1 MISVFGAEKM
11 ETTKRS
17 FSANDIDLSWGKFFL
32 FTISVSIIS
41 GLLAVVPAFKNTSL
55 SDSVNTLE
63 WWILFGVFV
72 IVGSSSK
79 TDSAIKCFL
88 FFLISQPL
96 NYLVRVPFYSGGFAI
111 FHRYPRWFVATL
123 FTLIMGY
130 IGYRI
135 KEDSFLSVLILS
147 PVTAVLGLIGCH
159 YCFRCASF
167 FPRHMLSAA
176 FCFLFIFAITLPL
189 LTGKK
194 RIIPILAGFL
204 SAGMTALYLLNGG
217 RITQTFL

>member
-1 MISVFGAEKM
+1 MEKIKTAVRRFCAG
-11 ETTKRS
+11 EI
-17 FSANDIDLSWGKFFL
+17 NLSWGAFFI

-63 WWILFGVFV
+63 WWIVFGVFV
-72 IVGSSSK
+72 IVGSKSK
-79 TDSAIKCFL
+79 NDSAIKCFL

-96 NYLVRVPFYSGGFAI
+96 NYLVRVPFFSGGFAI
-111 FHRYPRWFVATL
+111 FHRYPRWFVATF

-135 KEDSFLSVLILS
+135 KEDSFLSALILS
-147 PVTAVLGLIGCH
+147 PMTAVLGLIGCH
-159 YCFRCASF
+159 YCFRCASG
-167 FPRHMLSAA
+167 FPRHLISAA
-176 FCFLFIFAITLPL
+176 LCFLFIFAITLPL
-189 LTGKK
+189 LKGKK
-194 RIIPILAGFL
+194 RLVPILAGFL
-204 SAGMTALYLLNGG
+204 SAGITALYLLNGG